1 MFSPRVPRQL
11 EANRFSRALGA
22 ARAAGRE
29 LIDLTISNPT
39 RAGIAYPEGLFA
51 PLASAAVAHYTPE
64 PFGLLTARQAVASDY
79 ARRGASIRPEHI
91 VLTASTS
98 EAYSLLFKL
107 LCAPAGDEVLVPVP
121 SYPLFEHLTRLDG
134 VEAAAYALRYDGR
147 WWVDFESVDRMW
159 SPETRAVLAVSPN
172 NPTGSMLSCEET
184 RALADRC
191 AARGAALILDEVF
204 ADYLLDDGSPGS
216 EDPGAT
222 ADRVSGSSVLAPA
235 PSFVVPASSLVAPA
249 SSFVAPPSSFVAQ
262 GSSFVASGS
271 SDPGVSPSCLTFR
284 LGGLSKSA
292 ALPQVKLGWIA
303 LDGSEPLVDDA
314 LARLEFIC
322 DTYLSVSTPAQV
334 AAPELIARGA
344 GPRQQILERVRA
356 NYATLRQLCGAC
368 PTVDVLH
375 ADAGWSAV
383 LRVAAT
389 ASEEEITLDLLERD
403 GVIVY
408 PGFFF
413 DFPREAFLIVSLLPE
428 PRAFA
433 DGVRAVLGRV
443 DG

>member
-1 MFSPRVPRQL
+1 MFSRRVPRQL
-11 EANRFSRALGA
+11 EANAFSRALGA

-39 RAGIAYPEGLFA
+39 RAGIGYPEELFA
-51 PLASAAVAHYTPE
+51 PLASAAVAQYAPE
-64 PFGLLTARQAVASDY
+64 PFGLLTARQAVAADY
-79 ARRGASIRPEHI
+79 ARRGVGARPEHI

-134 VEAAAYALRYDGR
+134 VEAAGYALRYDGR
-147 WWVDFESVDRMW
+147 WWVDLESVDRRW
-159 SPETRAVLAVSPN
+159 RPETRALLAVSPN
-172 NPTGSMLSCEET
+172 NPTGSLLGSDET
-184 RALADRC
+184 RALAERC

-204 ADYLLDDGSPGS
+204 ADYPLG
-216 EDPGAT
+216 
-222 ADRVSGSSVLAPA
+222 DRPA
-235 PSFVVPASSLVAPA
+235 PPDELE
-249 SSFVAPPSSFVAQ
+249 
-262 GSSFVASGS
+262 G
-271 SDPGVSPSCLTFR
+271 CLTFR

-292 ALPQVKLGWIA
+292 GLPQLKLGWIA
-303 LDGSEPLVDDA
+303 VEGPKPLVDDA

-322 DTYLSVSTPAQV
+322 DTYLSVSTPVQV
-334 AAPELIARGA
+334 AAPELIAAGA
-344 GPRQQILERVRA
+344 GPRAQILARVRA
-356 NYATLRQLCGAC
+356 NYETLRRLCASH
-368 PTVDVLH
+368 PTVDALH

-389 ASEEEITLDLLERD
+389 SSEEEITLGLLQRA
-403 GVIVY
+403 GVVVY

-428 PRAFA
+428 PPAFA
-433 DGVRAVLGRV
+433 AGVQAVLGRA

>member
-39 RAGIAYPEGLFA
+39 RAGIVYPDGLFA
-51 PLASAAVAHYTPE
+51 PLADAAVAHYAPE

-79 ARRGASIRPEHI
+79 ARRGVSIRPEHI

-147 WWVDFESVDRMW
+147 WWVDFESVDRVW

-172 NPTGSMLSCEET
+172 NPTGSMLSSEET

-191 AARGAALILDEVF
+191 AARGAALIVDEVF
-204 ADYLLDDGSPGS
+204 ADYLLDEGSPGS

-222 ADRVSGSSVLAPA
+222 SDGFTEAPE
-235 PSFVVPASSLVAPA
+235 
-249 SSFVAPPSSFVAQ
+249 
-262 GSSFVASGS
+262 
-271 SDPGVSPSCLTFR
+271 SCLTFR

-303 LDGSEPLVDDA
+303 VEGPKTLVDDA

-368 PTVDVLH
+368 PTVDLLH

>member
-39 RAGIAYPEGLFA
+39 RAGIVYPEGLFA
-51 PLASAAVAHYTPE
+51 PLASAAVAQYTPE

-172 NPTGSMLSCEET
+172 NPTGSMLSSEET

-191 AARGAALILDEVF
+191 AAREAALILDEVF

-216 EDPGAT
+216 KDPGAT
-222 ADRVSGSSVLAPA
+222 SDGFTEAPESSVVARGSSGPPPEMITSAPN
-235 PSFVVPASSLVAPA
+235 VAP
-249 SSFVAPPSSFVAQ
+249 
-262 GSSFVASGS
+262 GS
-271 SDPGVSPSCLTFR
+271 SDPGVHPSCLTFR

-303 LDGSEPLVDDA
+303 VDGPEPLVADA

-334 AAPELIARGA
+334 AAPELIARAA
-344 GPRQQILERVRA
+344 GPRQQILARVRA

-368 PTVDVLH
+368 PTVDLLH

>member
-11 EANRFSRALGA
+11 EVNALSRALGA

-29 LIDLTISNPT
+29 LIDLTITNPT
-39 RAGIAYPEGLFA
+39 RAGIDYPPQLFA
-51 PLASAAVAHYTPE
+51 PLASAAVAQYAPE
-64 PFGLLTARQAVASDY
+64 PFGLLTARQAVAADY
-79 ARRGASIRPEHI
+79 ARRGVGVRPEHI

-134 VEAAAYALRYDGR
+134 VEAAAYALLYDGR
-147 WWVDFESVDRMW
+147 WWVDLESVDRRW
-159 SPETRAVLAVSPN
+159 RPETRALLAVSPN
-172 NPTGSMLSCEET
+172 NPTGSLLGPEET
-184 RALADRC
+184 RALAERC

-204 ADYLLDDGSPGS
+204 VDYPLDDRPVAA
-216 EDPGAT
+216 EELGA
-222 ADRVSGSSVLAPA
+222 
-235 PSFVVPASSLVAPA
+235 
-249 SSFVAPPSSFVAQ
+249 
-262 GSSFVASGS
+262 
-271 SDPGVSPSCLTFR
+271 CLTFR

-292 ALPQVKLGWIA
+292 GLPQLKLGWIA
-303 LDGSEPLVDDA
+303 VGGPPPLVSDA

-322 DTYLSVSTPAQV
+322 DNYLSVSTPVQV
-334 AAPELIARGA
+334 AAPGLIAAGA
-344 GPRQQILERVRA
+344 GPRAQILERVRA
-356 NYATLRQLCGAC
+356 NYAALRRLCASH

-389 ASEEEITLDLLERD
+389 AGEEEITLDLLERA

-428 PRAFA
+428 PRTFA
-433 DGVRAVLGRV
+433 AGVQAVLGRV

>member
-1 MFSPRVPRQL
+1 MFSSRVPRQL
-11 EANRFSRALGA
+11 EANAFSRALGA

-39 RAGIAYPEGLFA
+39 RAGIVYPEELFA
-51 PLASAAVAHYTPE
+51 PLAGAAAAQYAPE
-64 PFGLLTARQAVASDY
+64 PFGLLAARQAVAADY
-79 ARRGASIRPEHI
+79 ARRGVSARPERI

-107 LCAPAGDEVLVPVP
+107 LCAPAGDAVLVPVP

-147 WWVDFESVDRMW
+147 WWVDVESVDRMW
-159 SPETRAVLAVSPN
+159 RPETRALLAVSPN
-172 NPTGSMLSCEET
+172 NPTGSLLGSDET
-184 RALADRC
+184 RALAERC
-191 AARGAALILDEVF
+191 ASRGAALILDEVF
-204 ADYLLDDGSPGS
+204 ADYLLDN
-216 EDPGAT
+216 
-222 ADRVSGSSVLAPA
+222 RPA
-235 PSFVVPASSLVAPA
+235 VPDEL
-249 SSFVAPPSSFVAQ
+249 
-262 GSSFVASGS
+262 
-271 SDPGVSPSCLTFR
+271 GVCLTFR

-292 ALPQVKLGWIA
+292 GLPQLKLGWIA
-303 LDGSEPLVDDA
+303 VEGPEPLVDDA

-322 DTYLSVSTPAQV
+322 DTYLSVSTPVQV
-334 AAPELIARGA
+334 AAPGLIAAGA
-344 GPRQQILERVRA
+344 GPRAQILERVRA
-356 NYATLRQLCGAC
+356 NHATLRRLCASH

-389 ASEEEITLDLLERD
+389 AGEEEITLDLLERD
-403 GVIVY
+403 AVIVY

-413 DFPREAFLIVSLLPE
+413 DFPCEAFLIVSLLPE
-428 PRAFA
+428 PRTFTA
-433 DGVRAVLGRV
+433 GVQAVLGRV

>member
-1 MFSPRVPRQL
+1 MFSPRVPRRL
-11 EANRFSRALGA
+11 EANAFSRALGA

-39 RAGIAYPEGLFA
+39 RAGIVYPAELFA
-51 PLASAAVAHYTPE
+51 PLASAAAAQYAPE
-64 PFGLLTARQAVASDY
+64 PFGLLTARQAVAADY
-79 ARRGASIRPEHI
+79 ARRGISVRPERI

-147 WWVDFESVDRMW
+147 WWVDLESVDRMW
-159 SPETRAVLAVSPN
+159 KARTRALLAVSPN
-172 NPTGSMLSCEET
+172 NPTGSLLDSSELG
-184 RALADRC
+184 ALVERC

-204 ADYLLDDGSPGS
+204 ADYPLDGRTAVPG
-216 EDPGAT
+216 ELDA
-222 ADRVSGSSVLAPA
+222 
-235 PSFVVPASSLVAPA
+235 
-249 SSFVAPPSSFVAQ
+249 
-262 GSSFVASGS
+262 
-271 SDPGVSPSCLTFR
+271 CLTFR

-292 ALPQVKLGWIA
+292 GLPQLKLGWIA
-303 LDGSEPLVDDA
+303 VEGPGPLVDDA

-322 DTYLSVSTPAQV
+322 DTYLSVSTPVQV
-334 AAPELIARGA
+334 AAPELIAAGA
-344 GPRQQILERVRA
+344 GPRAQILERVRA
-356 NYATLRQLCGAC
+356 NHAALRHSCASH
-368 PTVDVLH
+368 PTAEILH

-389 ASEEEITLDLLERD
+389 AGEEEITLDLLERD
-403 GVIVY
+403 GVVVY

-428 PRAFA
+428 PRTFA
-433 DGVRAVLGRV
+433 AGVRAVLGRV
-443 DG
+443 HG